1 APQGAQQVTQAPRQA
16 PPPDEPIMVSS
27 VEYQGARPM
36 PVYPMA
42 SKRLREE
49 GRVVVLV
56 EISTQGLVDRASID
70 TSSGFS
76 RLDESALAAARKA
89 RFKPLTRNGV
99 AYPAKAKLPF
109 DFVMRN

>member
-1 APQGAQQVTQAPRQA
+1 
-16 PPPDEPIMVSS
+16 
-27 VEYQGARPM
+27 M

-76 RLDESALAAARKA
+76 RLDESALAAAA
-89 RFKPLTRNGV
+89 QGPLQTLTRNGV
-99 AYPAKAKLPF
+99 AYRPRPNY
-109 DFVMRN
+109 RSIS